1 MPRRIDRIPNAH
13 KLEVW
18 RKEAPQ
24 IFLVLEFVFVKSIA
38 LLAGRILRE
47 SVSTEYPV
55 RPEAL
60 NDRSHDG
67 IDFFFGK
74 MFDGCVPN
82 DVVKRPP
89 RKSGA
94 NVLLNEGYIWR
105 GIIPPRMGDRIFIE
119 IQRDDRLSPG

>member
-1 MPRRIDRIPNAH
+1 MFQKKWVLGIHLNRSLGRHKIEIMPRRIDRIPNAH

-74 MFDGCVPN
+74 MFD
-82 DVVKRPP
+82 
-89 RKSGA
+89 
-94 NVLLNEGYIWR
+94 
-105 GIIPPRMGDRIFIE
+105 
-119 IQRDDRLSPG
+119 